1 MELVNRNILIVL
13 KDNSLSRLVE
23 LYLADE
29 KCSIRTVEE
38 FSDSFDIIEKDQ
50 IDLVITNYSEG
61 YKEFHSLRND
71 KFKNLPFLF
80 IVQPNEQVDQ
90 LYLLK
95 ESAEDFINFPLDEAE
110 LKFKMNSL
118 IKRSDIFKAF
128 VKKADEQK
136 QVIAEANKVLL
147 VDDDLKLSKLFEY
160 NLSKAGFEVKVAHNG
175 LDALSVIS
183 KYTPD
188 IIVCDIMMPEMDGY
202 QFRRELLEHPV
213 YKEIPFVFLTAKGEE
228 SDILDGYDLEIEDY
242 IIKTSGPRVV
252 VAKVGAILKTL
263 DKERKKMVSEI
274 NKAADSF
281 RAKVVPDEFPVFEG
295 FDIKH
300 WHQPYKGIPGG
311 DFIDYFQLDQD
322 NLVIVLG
329 DVMGKK
335 WGAWYFAFAYAGYVR
350 SAIRVVLQSAN
361 EFSPCT
367 LLQRINESVY
377 QDAKVSEV
385 FATLSIVI
393 VDKKNKIAK
402 YSGAGDLPVVYKN
415 SQLGNVEQKSS
426 KGMLLGFMAEG
437 GYSDVA
443 IPLNPGDYLVLHSDG
458 IIESRDLNGE
468 QFGSER
474 LKKTLA
480 ELPVQ
485 DAFIDAIKQELTSFT
500 NDNFEDD
507 ISLVTIKV
515 C

>member
-1 MELVNRNILIVL
+1 MEFINRNILIVL
-13 KDNSLSRLVE
+13 KDNSLGRLVE
-23 LYLADE
+23 LYLVDE
-29 KCSIRTVEE
+29 KCSIHTTADYPKAAE
-38 FSDSFDIIEKDQ
+38 IIETDQ
-50 IDLVITNYSEG
+50 IDIIITGYTEG
-61 YKEFHSLRND
+61 YKEFYSLRSD
-71 KFKNLPFLF
+71 KYKNLPFLF
-80 IVQPNEQVDQ
+80 IVQPNEEVDQ
-90 LYLLK
+90 VGLLK
-95 ESAEDFINFPLDEAE
+95 DGAEDFIKFPLEENE
-110 LKFKMNSL
+110 LKFKIQSL
-118 IKRSDIFKAF
+118 IKRSDIYKAF
-128 VKKADEQK
+128 IKKADEQR
-136 QVIAEANKVLL
+136 QVVTEANKVLL

-160 NLSKAGFEVKVAHNG
+160 NLSKAGFEVKVAHDG
-175 LDALSVIS
+175 LDALNIIS

-202 QFRRELLEHPV
+202 QFRRELLSHPI

-252 VAKVGAILKTL
+252 VAKVGAVLKSL

-350 SAIRVVLQSAN
+350 SAIRVVLQSTN

-393 VDKKNKIAK
+393 IDKKNRTAK
-402 YSGAGDLPVVYKN
+402 YSGAGDLPLVYKN
-415 SQLGNVEQKSS
+415 TQTGIVDQKSS

-437 GYSDVA
+437 GYTDVT
-443 IPLNPGDYLVLHSDG
+443 IPLNAGDHLILYTDG
-458 IIESRDLNGE
+458 IIESRGLNNE
-468 QFGSER
+468 QFGSDR
-474 LKKTLA
+474 LKKSLA
-480 ELPVQ
+480 ELTDQEV
-485 DAFIDAIKQELTSFT
+485 FIEKIKQEFT
-500 NDNFEDD
+500 QFTKENFEDD
-507 ISLVTIKV
+507 ISLIVIKV

>member
-1 MELVNRNILIVL
+1 METGNRNLLIVL
-13 KDNSLSRLVE
+13 KDNSQNRLIE
-23 LYLADE
+23 LYLFYE
-29 KCSIRTVEE
+29 KYSIQNEANYQSSVEL
-38 FSDSFDIIEKDQ
+38 IESGN
-50 IDLVITNYSEG
+50 IDLVVSDYNDG
-61 YKEFHSLRND
+61 YKEFYLLRKE

-80 IVQPNEQVDQ
+80 IVQPGEEIDQ
-90 LYLLK
+90 SALLK
-95 ESAEDFINFPLDEAE
+95 DGAEDFVNFPVEEEE
-110 LKFKMNSL
+110 LKFKIQSL
-118 IKRSDIFKAF
+118 IKRSDIYKAF
-128 VKKADEQK
+128 INKAEEQK
-136 QVIAEANKVLL
+136 QIIREANKILL

-160 NLSKAGFEVKVAHNG
+160 NLTKAGFEVVVAHNG
-175 LDALSVIS
+175 IDALKVIS
-183 KYTPD
+183 QYLPD

-202 QFRRELLEHPV
+202 QFRRELLGHPV
-213 YKEIPFVFLTAKGEE
+213 YKEIPFVFLTAKGDE

-252 VAKVGAILKTL
+252 VAKVSAILKSL

-281 RAKVVPDEFPVFEG
+281 RAKVVPDEFPAFEG
-295 FDIKH
+295 FEIKH
-300 WHQPYKGIPGG
+300 WHQPYKGVPGG
-311 DFIDYFQLDQD
+311 DFIDYFRIDQD

-350 SAIRVVLQSAN
+350 SAIRVVLQSAD
-361 EFSPCT
+361 EFTPSA
-367 LLQRINESVY
+367 LMQRINESVY

-393 VDKKNKIAK
+393 VDKKNKVAK
-402 YSGAGDLPVVYKN
+402 YSGAGDLPIVYKN
-415 SQLGNVEQKSS
+415 ALNNTVEQKNA

-437 GYSDVA
+437 GYADVTMQ
-443 IPLNPGDYLVLHSDG
+443 LNSGDHIVLYSDG
-458 IIESRDLNGE
+458 IIESRGLNNE

-474 LKKTLA
+474 FQKVLADLKPEEAFLDKVKAEVTL
-480 ELPVQ
+480 
-485 DAFIDAIKQELTSFT
+485 FT

-507 ISLVTIKV
+507 ISLVVIKV

>member
-1 MELVNRNILIVL
+1 MEFVNRNILIVL
-13 KDNSLSRLVE
+13 KDNSLGRLIE

-29 KCSIRTVEE
+29 KCSIQSIEDY
-38 FSDSFDIIEKDQ
+38 SKSIDIIEKEQ
-50 IDLVITNYSEG
+50 VDLVITNYSGG
-61 YKEFHSLRND
+61 YKEFYSLRND
-71 KFKNLPFLF
+71 KVKNLPFLF
-80 IVQPNEQVDQ
+80 LVQPNEQVDHT
-90 LYLLK
+90 YLLK
-95 ESAEDFINFPLDEAE
+95 ESAEDFISFPLDETE
-110 LKFKMNSL
+110 LKFKMQSL
-118 IKRSDIFKAF
+118 IKRSDIYKAF

-136 QVIAEANKVLL
+136 QAIIEANKVLL
-147 VDDDLKLSKLFEY
+147 VDDDTKLSKLFEY

-175 LDALSVIS
+175 LDALNVIS
-183 KYTPD
+183 DYTPD

-202 QFRRELLEHPV
+202 QFRRELLGHPV

-228 SDILDGYDLEIEDY
+228 NDILDGYDLEIEDY

-295 FDIKH
+295 FDIRH

-361 EFSPCT
+361 EFSPSV

-393 VDKKNKIAK
+393 IDKKNRTAK
-402 YSGAGDLPVVYKN
+402 YSGAGDLPIVYKN
-415 SQLGNVEQKSS
+415 SQLGSVEQKSS

-437 GYSDVA
+437 GYNDVS
-443 IPLNPGDYLVLHSDG
+443 IPLYTGDYLMLYSDG
-458 IIESRDLNGE
+458 IIESRGLNGE
-468 QFGSER
+468 QFGSDR

-480 ELPVQ
+480 ELPEQ
-485 DAFIDAIKQELTSFT
+485 DVFIDRIKQELTSFT

>member
-1 MELVNRNILIVL
+1 MEFINRNILIVL

-38 FSDSFDIIEKDQ
+38 FSSAFEIIEKDQ

-61 YKEFHSLRND
+61 YKEFYSLRND
-71 KFKNLPFLF
+71 KLKNLPFLF
-80 IVQPNEQVDQ
+80 IVQSNDQVDQ
-90 LYLLK
+90 SYLLK

-110 LKFKMNSL
+110 LKFKMLSL
-118 IKRSDIFKAF
+118 IKRSDIYKAF

-160 NLSKAGFEVKVAHNG
+160 NLTKAGFEVKVAHNG
-175 LDALSVIS
+175 LDALSVIA

-202 QFRRELLEHPV
+202 QFRRELLQHPAN
-213 YKEIPFVFLTAKGEE
+213 KEIPFVFLTAKGEE

-252 VAKVGAILKTL
+252 VAKVSAILKTL

-350 SAIRVVLQSAN
+350 SAIRVVLQSAK
-361 EFSPCT
+361 EFSPSV
-367 LLQRINESVY
+367 LLQGINESVY

-393 VDKKNKIAK
+393 VDKKNKTAK
-402 YSGAGDLPVVYKN
+402 YSGAGDLPIVYKN
-415 SQLGNVEQKSS
+415 SITRSVEQKSS

-458 IIESRDLNGE
+458 IIESRGLNGE
-468 QFGSER
+468 QFGSDR

-480 ELPVQ
+480 ELPDRDV
-485 DAFIDAIKQELTSFT
+485 FIDTIKRELTSFT